1 MPGTVWFR
9 HMSVVGT
16 PVRCGTLPGTSAGPM
31 VAITRSAMVIV
42 SRRRRRHRAA
52 VSLVVM
58 ILSGL
63 ALWHG
68 MIPARARAQP
78 LLPAA
83 VMFLVMA
90 VVIALR
96 LLMLRLLSAGA
107 RVLLAFLIARRF
119 CRPRRRPAAALA

>member
-1 MPGTVWFR
+1 MPGTVWFG

-42 SRRRRRHRAA
+42 SRRRHRAA

-96 LLMLRLLSAGA
+96 LLMLRLLSAGT